1 MCEGEIGVGWVFLR
15 PPPVSLFIK
24 VTPRKIDPLVRW
36 MEEEE
41 ESSKVRLEEIGRD
54 SPLNLLLILGRK
66 SGGDFNACQNP
77 FFKKQVL
84 RITYL
89 LNDGESSVKDLIQ
102 VFQIRLLL
110 LLLPPASS
118 FVTVSG

>member
-1 MCEGEIGVGWVFLR
+1 MGKHRYKIYFKNVGESMCEGEIGVGWVFLR

-54 SPLNLLLILGRK
+54 SRLNLLLILGRK

-77 FFKKQVL
+77 FLKKNKSCVL
-84 RITYL
+84 LVY
-89 LNDGESSVKDLIQ
+89 
-102 VFQIRLLL
+102 
-110 LLLPPASS
+110 
-118 FVTVSG
+118 